1 MSTNKKKEQPYTS
14 KLRGVAALLETNV
27 NDKEETLSAAELIPL
42 DKIIKSSFQPRCY
55 FDPLKQ
61 KQLETSVAQHGILE
75 PLLVRPRKTGQYEIV
90 AGERRYLAAL
100 AVGLSH
106 LPVVVKELTDT
117 EALQIALI
125 ENLQRTDLN
134 PLEETEGIL
143 RLLSIEAD
151 VTKEETV
158 LLLYRM
164 ENETKGKVTQNVLGN
179 EIKQKVIALFDSL
192 GRMSWS
198 SFVSSRLPLLK
209 LPQDILEV
217 LREGKIEYTKAKAI
231 ASLKDET
238 ARKELMNEAVANSL
252 SLREIK
258 ERIKAVKPQPQK
270 EEIFN
275 RLDNTYKQVKK
286 SKKLILENSRKRKK
300 LESLLAQIDK
310 LLEEQ
315 TANKKPN

>member
-1 MSTNKKKEQPYTS
+1 MNAIKKKEQPYTS

-27 NDKEETLSAAELIPL
+27 NENTETHKAAELIPK
-42 DKIIKSSFQPRCY
+42 DKIIKSNFQPRCY
-55 FDPLKQ
+55 FDPVKQ

-75 PLLVRPRKTGQYEIV
+75 PLLVRPLKTGQYEIV
-90 AGERRYLAAL
+90 AGERRYLAAE

-125 ENLQRTDLN
+125 ENLQRADLN
-134 PLEETEGIL
+134 PLEETEGIIK
-143 RLLSIEAD
+143 LLSIETE
-151 VTKEETV
+151 VTQEEAV

-164 ENETKGKVTQNVLGN
+164 DNEAKGKVTQNVLGN
-179 EIKQKVIALFDSL
+179 DIKPKIIALFDSL

-217 LREGKIEYTKAKAI
+217 LRQGKIEYTKAKAL
-231 ASLKDET
+231 ASLKDEAT
-238 ARKELMNEAVANSL
+238 RKELMTEAIAQSL

-258 ERIKAVKPQPQK
+258 ERIKSVKPQPEK

-286 SKKLILENSRKRKK
+286 SKKLILGNSRKRKK
-300 LESLLAQIDK
+300 LESLLAQIEK
-310 LLEEQ
+310 LFEVE
-315 TANKKPN
+315 NKG